1 MCHNQINDSEVM
13 TLKSWRWLLEILI
26 DPKEVTYRL
35 QNLSLIEVRSAENQN
50 SEVVGNS
57 ISFLKRVET
66 QNFKTGPNLFG
77 NEQSSLN

>member
-1 MCHNQINDSEVM
+1 MHHNWINDSEVM
-13 TLKSWRWLLEILI
+13 TLESRRWLLEILI

-35 QNLSLIEVRSAENQN
+35 QNLSLIEERSAETQN
-50 SEVVGNS
+50 SEVIRNT

-77 NEQSSLN
+77 NE